1 MIYGILAAFYGTLIS
16 VQSAFCANLTE
27 SYGNWFSTV
36 TVHLSGFLVL
46 TPFFLAKRNRKTG
59 SAAWYLYLGGVAGV
73 ANVVFTNY
81 GVVHLGLTNSNVLML
96 LGEIS
101 FATILD
107 CFGWIGMQRRRITPM
122 KCAAIAVMLLGVG
135 AIVLLSGESR
145 VHFGI
150 LAVAAS
156 LMRGVV
162 IVISRQLN
170 GQLGIRSGTG
180 FATYMNYVTG
190 LTASAV
196 IFAALGFPMQTA
208 FPAADV
214 PVWTY
219 LCGAIGCFGIF
230 LCNLSSPRLSALTLS
245 LLAFLSQTVTGMV
258 FDLLWGTLSVP
269 TVIGCTIVSAGMI
282 INLLAERNGQKASS

>member
-1 MIYGILAAFYGTLIS
+1 MIYGILAAIYGTLIS

-36 TVHLSGFLVL
+36 AVHLSGLLVL
-46 TPFFLAKRNRKTG
+46 TPFFLAKRIRKTG
-59 SAAWYLYLGGVAGV
+59 VAPWYLYLGGVIGV
-73 ANVVFTNY
+73 GNVLFSNY
-81 GVVHLGLTNSNVLML
+81 GIVHLGLTNSNMLML

-107 CFGWIGMQRRRITPM
+107 CFGWLGIQRRRLTSM

-135 AIVLLSGESR
+135 SIILLSGQSA
-145 VHFGI
+145 VHFSI
-150 LAVAAS
+150 LAVASS
-156 LMRGVV
+156 LMRGIS
-162 IVISRQLN
+162 IVIFRQLN
-170 GQLGIRSGTG
+170 GQLSVRSGTG

-190 LTASAV
+190 LLASAA

-219 LCGAIGCFGIF
+219 FCGAIGCCGIF
-230 LCNLSSPRLSALTLS
+230 LCNLASPKLSALTMS
-245 LLAFLSQTVTGMV
+245 LLAFLSQTVTGIV
-258 FDLLWGTLSVP
+258 FDLLWGTLSLP
-269 TVIGCTIVSAGMI
+269 TVIGCAIVSAGMI

>member
-1 MIYGILAAFYGTLIS
+1 MIYGILAAIYGALIS

-46 TPFFLAKRNRKTG
+46 TPFFLAKQNRKTG
-59 SAAWYLYLGGVAGV
+59 SAPWYLYLGGVAGV

-81 GVVHLGLTNSNVLML
+81 GVVRLGLTNSNVLML

-107 CFGWIGMQRRRITPM
+107 CFGWIGMRRRRVTPM

-135 AIVLLSGESR
+135 ALVLLSGESR
-145 VHFGI
+145 VHFSI

-170 GQLGIRSGTG
+170 GQLGVRAGTG
-180 FATYMNYVTG
+180 FATYMNYATG
-190 LTASAV
+190 LTASVV

-219 LCGAIGCFGIF
+219 LCGAIGCCGIF
-230 LCNLSSPRLSALTLS
+230 LCNLASPKLSALTLS
-245 LLAFLSQTVTGMV
+245 LLAFLGQTVTGMV
-258 FDLLWGTLSVP
+258 FDFLWGTLSVP
-269 TVIGCTIVSAGMI
+269 TVIGCAIVSAGMI
-282 INLLAERNGQKASS
+282 INLLAERNGQKVFS

>member
-1 MIYGILAAFYGTLIS
+1 MIYGILAAVYGALIS

-59 SAAWYLYLGGVAGV
+59 SAPWYLYLGGVAGV

-122 KCAAIAVMLLGVG
+122 KSMAIAVMLLGVG

-145 VHFGI
+145 ISFGI
-150 LAVAAS
+150 LAVVAS

-170 GQLGIRSGTG
+170 GQLGVRAGTG
-180 FATYMNYVTG
+180 FATYMNYATG

-208 FPAADV
+208 FPAPDV
-214 PVWTY
+214 PAWTY
-219 LCGAIGCFGIF
+219 LCGAIGCCGIF
-230 LCNLSSPRLSALTLS
+230 LCNLSSPKLSALTLS

-258 FDLLWGTLSVP
+258 FDLLWGTLSLP

-282 INLLAERNGQKASS
+282 INLLAERNGQKVSS